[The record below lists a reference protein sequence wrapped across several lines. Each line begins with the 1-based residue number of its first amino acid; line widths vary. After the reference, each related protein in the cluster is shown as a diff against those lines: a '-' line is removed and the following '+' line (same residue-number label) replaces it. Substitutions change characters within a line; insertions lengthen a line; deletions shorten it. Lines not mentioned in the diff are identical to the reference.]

1 MTKLFIPI
9 FFVLFQINLVA
20 QVEFA
25 PPGAEWC
32 YSIYGGFNPTTA
44 YFHLAYTSDTL
55 IQGKPGKI
63 LEGETV
69 YGFPNNCCDTVMS
82 KIYVYQ
88 STDSIFS
95 YRPYFDDFEF
105 LFRNELSLGE
115 SVEFPALFGG
125 ALTVESV
132 DSIPINSSLIKAF
145 KFPYPA
151 MEETYLF
158 DKAGP
163 NRGFF
168 DDWAAVA
175 WDGFGYRLHWYKD
188 DEIPEFYLLSQPCGF
203 FTSVSEP
210 IAENSIMV
218 FPNPVSDVL
227 KLDIPS
233 EKLICRIYDVS
244 GRQVFYNNNLTEN
257 KIEVSE
263 LAPGMY
269 FLLIEINGVFYRSK
283 FVKN

>member
-1 MTKLFIPI
+1 MTKLFIPL
-9 FFVLFQINLVA
+9 FFVLFQINLTA

-25 PPGAEWC
+25 PQGAEWC
-32 YSIYGGFNPTTA
+32 YSVYGGFNAGTA

-55 IQGKPGKI
+55 IQGKTCKI

-69 YGFPNNCCDTVMS
+69 HGFPNYCCDTVLN
-82 KIYVYQ
+82 KIIVHQ
-88 STDSIFS
+88 SADSIFS
-95 YRPYFDDFEF
+95 YRSYFDDFEF

-115 SVEFPALFGG
+115 MVEFPALFSG
-125 ALTVESV
+125 ALAVENME
-132 DSIPINSSLIKAF
+132 SIPINSTLIKLY
-145 KFPYPA
+145 KFSYPF

-168 DDWAAVA
+168 DDWGAVV
-175 WDGFGYRLHWYKD
+175 WDGLGYRLHWYKD
-188 DEIPEFYLLSQPCGF
+188 DEIPEFYLLSQPCAL
-203 FTSVSEP
+203 FTSVLEP
-210 IAENSIMV
+210 IVENSMMV
-218 FPNPVSDVL
+218 FPNPVSDFL
-227 KLDIPS
+227 KLDIPN

-244 GRQVFYNNNLTEN
+244 GKQVFYNNEIAEN
-257 KIEVSE
+257 KIEVSD

-269 FLLIEINGVFYRSK
+269 FLIAEINGVFYRNK